1 MLLNPLEQA
10 EILAMELHGLDIEI
24 GIKKFQNQALV
35 KEIRELEAL
44 RFHVNDLLKEVRK
57 LYETH

>member
-1 MLLNPLEQA
+1 MLLSPIEQA
-10 EILAMELHGLDIEI
+10 EILAIELHGLNVEL
-24 GIKKFQNQALV
+24 GIKRFNNRMLV

-44 RFHVNDLLKEVRK
+44 RFHVEDLLKEVRK

>member
-10 EILAMELHGLDIEI
+10 EILAIELHGLDVEL
-24 GIKKFQNQALV
+24 GIKRFNNRMLV

-44 RFHVNDLLKEVRK
+44 RFHVEDMLKEVRK

>member
-10 EILAMELHGLDIEI
+10 EILAIELHGLDVEL
-24 GIKKFQNQALV
+24 GIKRFNHRMLV

-44 RFHVNDLLKEVRK
+44 RSHVEDMLKEVRK
-57 LYETH
+57 LYETR

>member
-57 LYETH
+57 IY

>member
-10 EILAMELHGLDIEI
+10 EILAIELHGLDVEL
-24 GIKKFQNQALV
+24 GIKRFNNRMLV

-44 RFHVNDLLKEVRK
+44 RSHVDDMLKEVRK

>member
-10 EILAMELHGLDIEI
+10 EILAMELHGLDVEL
-24 GIKKFQNQALV
+24 GIKRFAHRQMV

-44 RFHVNDLLKEVRK
+44 RFHVEDMLKEVRR
-57 LYETH
+57 LYETR

>member
-10 EILAMELHGLDIEI
+10 EILAIELHGLDVEL
-24 GIKKFQNQALV
+24 GIKRFNNRMLV

-44 RFHVNDLLKEVRK
+44 RFHVEDMVKEVRK
-57 LYETH
+57 LYETR

>member
-10 EILAMELHGLDIEI
+10 EILAMELRGLDIEI
-24 GIKKFQNQALV
+24 GIKRFQNQALV

>member
-10 EILAMELHGLDIEI
+10 EILAIELHGLDVEL
-24 GIKKFQNQALV
+24 GIKRFNNRMLV

-44 RFHVNDLLKEVRK
+44 RFHVEDMLKEVRK
-57 LYETH
+57 LYETR